1 MKALVERLKGVFGE
15 HGEKIG
21 LAAAFLLL
29 VVVLGCSGL
38 IIPDVESLVA
48 ELEGFRQSVASATS
62 KEFSSPSVDPS
73 RPKPD
78 DFRYAVSPFDF
89 PVGKELNRYV
99 DRGGSQDVGTLE
111 WKEGHQVVHDFSE
124 ALESF
129 QIGRISIED
138 RSGKPTDVVTAEW
151 KGAVV
156 TFSAKLLPPQSGDWE
171 GQFSIDRKIAGT
183 RAASGSLKVL
193 KIREKSKLRELPQ
206 LSEVVEVDPLEIG
219 RIRIAW
225 KPAAVLPQPVARV
238 RYVVERCEGSP
249 VTGKWVPATKSPVED
264 SKFEDADPA
273 IQPGKT
279 YHYRVRA
286 ILGGDVEAGA
296 DQVEPLPGNP
306 DVRATVPTSPMSVE
320 VPYTLMF
327 RCESFPSSGAKAL
340 FTFWSWDAAKR
351 EWEVHKNQMVD
362 PSQNAEIGF
371 STEGK
376 GFQGTGI
383 RIQTIRPHDREMR
396 AKGTVP
402 ESTYDDALK
411 LGTVYRLVRPVV
423 VRRSD
428 VEALGVKPPGT
439 EPQPTPGT
447 GEEAPA
453 DPGLEAAWK
462 EEIKAVE
469 AGIREIDRLI
479 DSRKFDEAG
488 AKVGEFLG
496 KASAAEPK
504 MQGESQKKIKF
515 LKSSL
520 EKKRDKIKKERKE
533 AEEEAKKAKED
544 SPLR

>member
-1 MKALVERLKGVFGE
+1 MKALIEKLKGVFAE

-21 LAAAFLLL
+21 LGAAFLLL
-29 VVVLGCSGL
+29 VAVLGASGL
-38 IIPDVESLVA
+38 IIPDVESLVSD
-48 ELEGFRQSVASATS
+48 LDGFRQSVAAATS
-62 KEFSSPSVDPS
+62 KEFPPLPPPSG
-73 RPKPD
+73 RPKPG
-78 DFRYAVSPFDF
+78 DFRYAVSPFEF

-99 DRGGSQDVGTLE
+99 DRGGSQDIGTLE

-129 QIGRISIED
+129 QIGRITIED
-138 RSGKPTDVVTAEW
+138 RSGKPTDVVTAQW
-151 KGAVV
+151 KGPVV
-156 TFSAKLLPPQSGDWE
+156 TFSAKLLPPQSGDWD
-171 GQFSIDRKIAGT
+171 GQFTIDRKVAGT
-183 RAASGSLKVL
+183 RAASGSLRVL

-219 RIRIAW
+219 RVRIAW
-225 KPAAVLPQPVARV
+225 KPAAVLPQPVGRT
-238 RYVVERCEGSP
+238 RYVVERCEGNP
-249 VTGKWVPATKSPVED
+249 VTGTWVRATPSPVEAL
-264 SKFEDADPA
+264 KFEDADPA
-273 IQPGKT
+273 IRPGKT

-286 ILGGDVEAGA
+286 ILGSDVEAGN
-296 DQVEPLPGNP
+296 DQVEPLPEDP

-320 VPYTLMF
+320 IPYTLMF

-340 FTFWSWDAAKR
+340 LTFWSWDASKR

-376 GFQGTGI
+376 GFRGTGI

-396 AKGTVP
+396 VKGVAP

-423 VRRSD
+423 IRRSD
-428 VEALGVKPPGT
+428 VEPLGVKPPGT
-439 EPQPTPGT
+439 EPQPSPGT

-453 DPGLEAAWK
+453 DPGMEAAWK
-462 EEIKAVE
+462 EEIKGIE
-469 AGIREIDRLI
+469 AGVREIDSLI
-479 DSRKFDEAG
+479 RKKKFDEAS
-488 AKVGEFLG
+488 ARVGEFMG
-496 KASAAEPK
+496 KASTAESK
-504 MQGESQKKIKF
+504 MKGEAQKDARD
-515 LKSSL
+515 LKKAL
-520 EKKRDKIKKERKE
+520 EGKRDKIRKEQKE